1 MHQDFGGAGAF
12 EDIAPC
18 DGLQNAKASLA
29 SASSLLVDLLFQKNR
44 RCPMRKPKYL
54 RIRRVLK
61 VTKDVL
67 VIIVIFLTIVSMF
80 KKL

>member
-1 MHQDFGGAGAF
+1 
-12 EDIAPC
+12 
-18 DGLQNAKASLA
+18 
-29 SASSLLVDLLFQKNR
+29 
-44 RCPMRKPKYL
+44 MRKPKYL